1 MNFNLNA
8 TLGLNYKNSS
18 QKIRVMSEAWVAQNI
33 FCPVCGNE
41 HIYKLP
47 NNAPVADFR
56 CANCGESFELK
67 SKNSKIGNKITDGA
81 FSTMLDRINS
91 TSNPDLF
98 IMQYSRNL
106 EVINLT
112 LVPKFFF
119 VPSIIEKRKPLSDSA
134 RRSGW
139 TGCNILYSNI
149 PEQGKIE
156 IIKNQKVENIES
168 IVRRYAKVRELQT
181 NNIDSLDFSNPCE
194 FLDAL
199 NNLNSENMPEI
210 ILLDVGLPQK
220 NGIETLKILKQRQ
233 TTKHIPVIL
242 LTAKNSEI
250 DKVHGLN
257 AGADDYITKPFGVLE
272 LLARINAVLRR
283 SGKKNTMEYNF
294 HEISLN
300 TKTRV
305 ASVESMP
312 LSLTFKE
319 FELLTLFLSNP
330 NLVFTREQLLDT
342 IWGSD
347 FQTRTVDVHINT
359 LRSKLGKCGK
369 YIQTV
374 RGVGYKIG

>member
-1 MNFNLNA
+1 MIFIVDDEMD
-8 TLGLNYKNSS
+8 
-18 QKIRVMSEAWVAQNI
+18 IR
-33 FCPVCGNE
+33 
-41 HIYKLP
+41 
-47 NNAPVADFR
+47 
-56 CANCGESFELK
+56 EL
-67 SKNSKIGNKITDGA
+67 I
-81 FSTMLDRINS
+81 
-91 TSNPDLF
+91 
-98 IMQYSRNL
+98 
-106 EVINLT
+106 
-112 LVPKFFF
+112 
-119 VPSIIEKRKPLSDSA
+119 
-134 RRSGW
+134 
-139 TGCNILYSNI
+139 
-149 PEQGKIE
+149 
-156 IIKNQKVENIES
+156 
-168 IVRRYAKVRELQT
+168 RYVLQT

-194 FLDAL
+194 FLDVL

-359 LRSKLGKCGK
+359 LRSKLGKYGN

>member
-1 MNFNLNA
+1 MIFIVDDEMD
-8 TLGLNYKNSS
+8 
-18 QKIRVMSEAWVAQNI
+18 IR
-33 FCPVCGNE
+33 
-41 HIYKLP
+41 
-47 NNAPVADFR
+47 
-56 CANCGESFELK
+56 EL
-67 SKNSKIGNKITDGA
+67 I
-81 FSTMLDRINS
+81 
-91 TSNPDLF
+91 
-98 IMQYSRNL
+98 
-106 EVINLT
+106 
-112 LVPKFFF
+112 
-119 VPSIIEKRKPLSDSA
+119 
-134 RRSGW
+134 
-139 TGCNILYSNI
+139 
-149 PEQGKIE
+149 
-156 IIKNQKVENIES
+156 
-168 IVRRYAKVRELQT
+168 RYVLQT

-194 FLDAL
+194 FLDTL

-359 LRSKLGKCGK
+359 LRSKLGKYGN

>member
-1 MNFNLNA
+1 MIFIVDDEMD
-8 TLGLNYKNSS
+8 
-18 QKIRVMSEAWVAQNI
+18 IR
-33 FCPVCGNE
+33 
-41 HIYKLP
+41 
-47 NNAPVADFR
+47 
-56 CANCGESFELK
+56 EL
-67 SKNSKIGNKITDGA
+67 I
-81 FSTMLDRINS
+81 
-91 TSNPDLF
+91 
-98 IMQYSRNL
+98 
-106 EVINLT
+106 
-112 LVPKFFF
+112 
-119 VPSIIEKRKPLSDSA
+119 
-134 RRSGW
+134 
-139 TGCNILYSNI
+139 
-149 PEQGKIE
+149 
-156 IIKNQKVENIES
+156 
-168 IVRRYAKVRELQT
+168 RYVLQT

-305 ASVESMP
+305 ASGESMP

>member
-1 MNFNLNA
+1 MIFIVDDEMD
-8 TLGLNYKNSS
+8 
-18 QKIRVMSEAWVAQNI
+18 IR
-33 FCPVCGNE
+33 
-41 HIYKLP
+41 
-47 NNAPVADFR
+47 
-56 CANCGESFELK
+56 EL
-67 SKNSKIGNKITDGA
+67 I
-81 FSTMLDRINS
+81 
-91 TSNPDLF
+91 
-98 IMQYSRNL
+98 
-106 EVINLT
+106 
-112 LVPKFFF
+112 
-119 VPSIIEKRKPLSDSA
+119 
-134 RRSGW
+134 
-139 TGCNILYSNI
+139 
-149 PEQGKIE
+149 
-156 IIKNQKVENIES
+156 
-168 IVRRYAKVRELQT
+168 RYVLQT

-194 FLDAL
+194 FLDVL

-359 LRSKLGKCGK
+359 LRSKLGKYGK

>member
-1 MNFNLNA
+1 MIFIVDDEMD
-8 TLGLNYKNSS
+8 
-18 QKIRVMSEAWVAQNI
+18 IR
-33 FCPVCGNE
+33 
-41 HIYKLP
+41 
-47 NNAPVADFR
+47 
-56 CANCGESFELK
+56 EL
-67 SKNSKIGNKITDGA
+67 I
-81 FSTMLDRINS
+81 
-91 TSNPDLF
+91 
-98 IMQYSRNL
+98 
-106 EVINLT
+106 
-112 LVPKFFF
+112 
-119 VPSIIEKRKPLSDSA
+119 
-134 RRSGW
+134 
-139 TGCNILYSNI
+139 
-149 PEQGKIE
+149 
-156 IIKNQKVENIES
+156 
-168 IVRRYAKVRELQT
+168 RYVLQT

>member
-1 MNFNLNA
+1 MIFIVDDEMD
-8 TLGLNYKNSS
+8 
-18 QKIRVMSEAWVAQNI
+18 IR
-33 FCPVCGNE
+33 
-41 HIYKLP
+41 
-47 NNAPVADFR
+47 
-56 CANCGESFELK
+56 EL
-67 SKNSKIGNKITDGA
+67 I
-81 FSTMLDRINS
+81 
-91 TSNPDLF
+91 
-98 IMQYSRNL
+98 
-106 EVINLT
+106 
-112 LVPKFFF
+112 
-119 VPSIIEKRKPLSDSA
+119 
-134 RRSGW
+134 
-139 TGCNILYSNI
+139 
-149 PEQGKIE
+149 
-156 IIKNQKVENIES
+156 
-168 IVRRYAKVRELQT
+168 RYVLQT

-194 FLDAL
+194 FLDTL

-359 LRSKLGKCGK
+359 LRSKLGKYGK

>member
-1 MNFNLNA
+1 MD
-8 TLGLNYKNSS
+8 
-18 QKIRVMSEAWVAQNI
+18 IR
-33 FCPVCGNE
+33 
-41 HIYKLP
+41 
-47 NNAPVADFR
+47 
-56 CANCGESFELK
+56 EL
-67 SKNSKIGNKITDGA
+67 I
-81 FSTMLDRINS
+81 
-91 TSNPDLF
+91 
-98 IMQYSRNL
+98 
-106 EVINLT
+106 
-112 LVPKFFF
+112 
-119 VPSIIEKRKPLSDSA
+119 
-134 RRSGW
+134 
-139 TGCNILYSNI
+139 
-149 PEQGKIE
+149 
-156 IIKNQKVENIES
+156 
-168 IVRRYAKVRELQT
+168 RYVLQT

-194 FLDAL
+194 FLDTL

>member
-1 MNFNLNA
+1 MIFIVDDEMD
-8 TLGLNYKNSS
+8 
-18 QKIRVMSEAWVAQNI
+18 IR
-33 FCPVCGNE
+33 
-41 HIYKLP
+41 
-47 NNAPVADFR
+47 
-56 CANCGESFELK
+56 EL
-67 SKNSKIGNKITDGA
+67 I
-81 FSTMLDRINS
+81 
-91 TSNPDLF
+91 
-98 IMQYSRNL
+98 
-106 EVINLT
+106 
-112 LVPKFFF
+112 
-119 VPSIIEKRKPLSDSA
+119 
-134 RRSGW
+134 
-139 TGCNILYSNI
+139 
-149 PEQGKIE
+149 
-156 IIKNQKVENIES
+156 
-168 IVRRYAKVRELQT
+168 RYVLQT

-194 FLDAL
+194 FLDTL